1 MVNSELQNH
10 TALVTGA
17 SRGIGRAIALEIG
30 RLGAFVI
37 GTAKSD
43 AGVRDFAGLLK
54 RNTLEGLSL
63 GLDVSKQ
70 ASVDVLLQELDRRK
84 LSPTI
89 LVNNAGVTRDGL
101 LLRMRVEDW
110 QEVLDTNLSSVFRI
124 TKAFVR
130 GMVKAR
136 YGRIINIASVV
147 GLRGNPGQTN
157 YAAAKAGI
165 LGFTKS
171 LALEL
176 GSRGITVNA
185 VAPGFV
191 DTDMT
196 RHFNAAE
203 RERILSRIPMSRFGS
218 TEDVAAVVAFLASP
232 RSGYI
237 TGETINISG
246 GMYMA

>member
-1 MVNSELQNH
+1 VSQNN

-37 GTAKSD
+37 GTAKSN
-43 AGVRDFAGLLK
+43 AGVENFADLLK
-54 RNTLEGLSL
+54 KNQLEGLSL

-70 ASVDVLLQELDRRK
+70 ASVDALLQVLNRHS
-84 LSPTI
+84 LAPTI

-101 LLRMRVEDW
+101 LLRMREADW
-110 QEVLDTNLSSVFRI
+110 QEVLDTNLSSVFRL
-124 TKAFVR
+124 TRAFVR

-147 GLRGNPGQTN
+147 GLSGNSGQTN

-165 LGFTKS
+165 FGFTKS

-203 RERILSRIPMSRFGS
+203 RERILSQIPLNRFGS
-218 TEDVAAVVAFLASP
+218 PEDVAAVVAFLASP
-232 RSGYI
+232 QSGYI
-237 TGETINISG
+237 TGETVNVNG

>member
-1 MVNSELQNH
+1 MVNSELQNY

-17 SRGIGRAIALEIG
+17 SRGIGCAVALEIG

-43 AGVRDFAGLLK
+43 AGVKSFADLLK
-54 RNTLEGLSL
+54 KHQLEGLAMA
-63 GLDVSKQ
+63 LDVGKQ
-70 ASVDVLLQELDRRK
+70 ASVDRLLQELDRRK
-84 LSPTI
+84 LSPTV
-89 LVNNAGVTRDGL
+89 LVNNVGITRDGL
-101 LLRMRVEDW
+101 LLRMRDEDW
-110 QEVLDTNLSSVFRI
+110 QEVLDTNLSSVFRL

-130 GMVKAR
+130 GMVKVR

-147 GLRGNPGQTN
+147 GLRGNAGQTN

-196 RHFNAAE
+196 RHFSGAE
-203 RERILSRIPMSRFGS
+203 RVGILSQIPLNRFGS
-218 TEDVAAVVAFLASP
+218 PEDVAAVVAFLASP

-246 GMYMA
+246 GMYMS

>member
-1 MVNSELQNH
+1 MVNSELQNN

-17 SRGIGRAIALEIG
+17 SRGIGRAVALEIG

-43 AGVRDFAGLLK
+43 AGVENFAALLK
-54 RNTLEGLSL
+54 KHQLEGLAL

-70 ASVDVLLQELDRRK
+70 ASVDALLHELDRRNR
-84 LSPTI
+84 SPTI
-89 LVNNAGVTRDGL
+89 LVNNVGVTRDGL
-101 LLRMRVEDW
+101 LLRMPEEDW
-110 QEVLDTNLSSVFRI
+110 QEVLDTNLSSVFRL
-124 TKAFVR
+124 TKVFVR
-130 GMVKAR
+130 GMVKVR

-147 GLRGNPGQTN
+147 GLKGNPGQTN

-165 LGFTKS
+165 LGFTRS

-196 RHFNAAE
+196 RHFSVAR
-203 RERILSRIPMSRFGS
+203 REEILSQIPLSRFGS
-218 TEDVAAVVAFLASP
+218 PEDVAAVVAFLASP

>member
-1 MVNSELQNH
+1 MVNSELQNY

-17 SRGIGRAIALEIG
+17 SRGIGCAVALEIG

-43 AGVRDFAGLLK
+43 PGVKSFADLLK
-54 RNTLEGLSL
+54 KHQLEGLAMA
-63 GLDVSKQ
+63 LDVGKQ
-70 ASVDVLLQELDRRK
+70 ASVDRLLLELDRRK
-84 LSPTI
+84 LSPTV
-89 LVNNAGVTRDGL
+89 LVNNVGITRDGL
-101 LLRMRVEDW
+101 LLRMRDEDW
-110 QEVLDTNLSSVFRI
+110 QEVLDTNLSSVFRL

-130 GMVKAR
+130 GMVKVR

-196 RHFNAAE
+196 RRFSGAE
-203 RERILSRIPMSRFGS
+203 REGILSQIPLNRFAS
-218 TEDVAAVVAFLASP
+218 PEDVAAVVAFLASP

-246 GMYMA
+246 GMYMS

>member
-1 MVNSELQNH
+1 
-10 TALVTGA
+10 
-17 SRGIGRAIALEIG
+17 
-30 RLGAFVI
+30 
-37 GTAKSD
+37 
-43 AGVRDFAGLLK
+43 
-54 RNTLEGLSL
+54 
-63 GLDVSKQ
+63 
-70 ASVDVLLQELDRRK
+70 
-84 LSPTI
+84 
-89 LVNNAGVTRDGL
+89 L
-101 LLRMRVEDW
+101 LLRMREEDW
-110 QEVLDTNLSSVFRI
+110 QEVLDTNLSSVFRL

-147 GLRGNPGQTN
+147 GLSGNPGQTN

-165 LGFTKS
+165 FGFTKS

-203 RERILSRIPMSRFGS
+203 RERILSQIPLNRFGS
-218 TEDVAAVVAFLASP
+218 PEDVAAVVAFLASP

-237 TGETINISG
+237 TGETVNVNG

>member
-1 MVNSELQNH
+1 MSQNN

-37 GTAKSD
+37 GTAKSN
-43 AGVRDFAGLLK
+43 AGVENFADLLK
-54 RNTLEGLSL
+54 KNQLEGLSL

-70 ASVDVLLQELDRRK
+70 ASVDALLQVLNRHS
-84 LSPTI
+84 LAPTI

-101 LLRMRVEDW
+101 LLRMREADW
-110 QEVLDTNLSSVFRI
+110 QEVLDTNLSSVFRL
-124 TKAFVR
+124 TRAFVR

-147 GLRGNPGQTN
+147 GLSGNSGQTN

-165 LGFTKS
+165 FGFTKS

-203 RERILSRIPMSRFGS
+203 RERILSQIPLNRFGS
-218 TEDVAAVVAFLASP
+218 PEDVAAVVAFLASP
-232 RSGYI
+232 QSGYI
-237 TGETINISG
+237 TGETVNVNG

>member
-1 MVNSELQNH
+1 MSQNN

-37 GTAKSD
+37 GTAKSN
-43 AGVRDFAGLLK
+43 AGVENFADLLK
-54 RNTLEGLSL
+54 KNQLEGLSL

-70 ASVDVLLQELDRRK
+70 ASVDALLQVLNRHS
-84 LSPTI
+84 LAPTI

-101 LLRMRVEDW
+101 LLRMREADW
-110 QEVLDTNLSSVFRI
+110 QEVLDTNLSSVFRL
-124 TKAFVR
+124 TRAFVR

-147 GLRGNPGQTN
+147 GLSGNSGQTN

-165 LGFTKS
+165 FGFTKS

-203 RERILSRIPMSRFGS
+203 RERILSQIPLNRFGS
-218 TEDVAAVVAFLASP
+218 PEDVAAVVAFLASP

>member
-1 MVNSELQNH
+1 MVSSELQNN

-17 SRGIGRAIALEIG
+17 SRGIGCAVALEIG
-30 RLGAFVI
+30 RLGALVI

-43 AGVRDFAGLLK
+43 AGVKNIAALLK
-54 RNTLEGLSL
+54 KHQLEGLALS
-63 GLDVSKQ
+63 LDVSQ
-70 ASVDVLLQELDRRK
+70 QTSVDALLHELDRRK

-101 LLRMRVEDW
+101 LLRMREEDW
-110 QEVLDTNLSSVFRI
+110 QEVLDTNLSSVFRL

-176 GSRGITVNA
+176 GARGITVNA

-196 RHFNAAE
+196 RRFNVAE
-203 RERILSRIPMSRFGS
+203 REGILSHIPLNRFGS
-218 TEDVAAVVAFLASP
+218 PEEVAAVVAFLASP

-237 TGETINISG
+237 TGETVNISG

>member
-1 MVNSELQNH
+1 VLENN
-10 TALVTGA
+10 TALITGA
-17 SRGIGRAIALEIG
+17 SRGIGCSIALEMG

-43 AGVRDFAGLLK
+43 AGVKSFADLLK
-54 RNTLEGLSL
+54 SNKLEGLSL
-63 GLDVSKQ
+63 SLDVTKQ
-70 ASVDVLLQELDRRK
+70 ASVTQLLRELDRRK
-84 LSPTI
+84 LAPSV

-101 LLRMRVEDW
+101 LLRMQEEDW
-110 QEVLDTNLSSVFRI
+110 QQVLDTNLSSVFRL

-147 GLRGNPGQTN
+147 GLSGNPGQTN

-176 GSRGITVNA
+176 ASRGITVNA

-196 RHFNAAE
+196 RRLGEAE
-203 RERILSRIPMSRFGS
+203 RRGILARIPVNRFGS
-218 TEDVAAVVAFLASP
+218 PEDVAVVVAFLASP

-237 TGETINISG
+237 TGETINVSG
-246 GMYMA
+246 GMYMV

>member
-1 MVNSELQNH
+1 M
-10 TALVTGA
+10 
-17 SRGIGRAIALEIG
+17 EIG

-37 GTAKSD
+37 GTAKSN
-43 AGVRDFAGLLK
+43 AGVKNFADLLK
-54 RNTLEGLSL
+54 KNQLEGLSL

-70 ASVDVLLQELDRRK
+70 ASVDALLQELARHN
-84 LSPTI
+84 LTPTI
-89 LVNNAGVTRDGL
+89 LVNNVGITRDGL
-101 LLRMRVEDW
+101 LLRMREEDW
-110 QEVLDTNLSSVFRI
+110 QEVLDTNLSSVFRL

-147 GLRGNPGQTN
+147 GLSGNPGQTN

-165 LGFTKS
+165 FGFTKS

-196 RHFNAAE
+196 RHFNVAE
-203 RERILSRIPMSRFGS
+203 RERILSQIPLNRFGS
-218 TEDVAAVVAFLASP
+218 PEDVAAVVAFLASP
-232 RSGYI
+232 QSAYI
-237 TGETINISG
+237 TGETVNVNG

>member
-1 MVNSELQNH
+1 VSQNN

-37 GTAKSD
+37 GTAKSS
-43 AGVRDFAGLLK
+43 AGVKNFADFLK
-54 RNTLEGLSL
+54 KNQLEGLSL

-70 ASVDVLLQELDRRK
+70 ASVDALLQELDRHN
-84 LSPTI
+84 LAPTI

-101 LLRMRVEDW
+101 LLRMREEDW
-110 QEVLDTNLSSVFRI
+110 QEVLDTNLSSVFRL

-147 GLRGNPGQTN
+147 GLSGNPGQTN

-165 LGFTKS
+165 FGFTKS

-196 RHFNAAE
+196 RHFNSAE
-203 RERILSRIPMSRFGS
+203 RERILSQIPLNRFGS
-218 TEDVAAVVAFLASP
+218 PEDIAAVVAFLASP

-237 TGETINISG
+237 TGETVNVNG